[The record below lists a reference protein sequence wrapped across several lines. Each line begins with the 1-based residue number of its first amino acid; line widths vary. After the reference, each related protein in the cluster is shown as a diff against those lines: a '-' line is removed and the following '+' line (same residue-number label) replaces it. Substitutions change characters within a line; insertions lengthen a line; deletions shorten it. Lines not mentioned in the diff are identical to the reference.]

1 MAAKKIGTVKSGSGK
16 IHTVEWDPYT
26 HDVYIDGGYI
36 LVKHLPPRMRC
47 EWRRLTY
54 ITNRQHSSVASKIRA
69 LGCTLKTPQAI
80 LLKMINSCIGKSVD
94 YQREG

>member
-36 LVKHLPPRMRC
+36 
-47 EWRRLTY
+47 Y
-54 ITNRQHSSVASKIRA
+54 
-69 LGCTLKTPQAI
+69 
-80 LLKMINSCIGKSVD
+80 IGKASSAAD
-94 YQREG
+94 AMRMAEAYLYNK